1 MYKMFK
7 ILIIDK
13 KMEAVTAF
21 FFQKITK
28 NAPSA
33 LLQLQKIDQNLYT
46 KCIFCNKLTDIML
59 VMVYTDF

>member
-1 MYKMFK
+1 MNKIFK

-21 FFQKITK
+21 FLKNNQKYTK
-28 NAPSA
+28 CAVAA
-33 LLQLQKIDQNLYT
+33 LKIDSNLYT
-46 KCIFCNKLTDIML
+46 KCIFCNNLTNIML